1 MARSEPTVNDN
12 NNESTE
18 APQRWAQTVK
28 ARSTRAHGRRT
39 LVKLLDA
46 AVAEFDA
53 HGWHGARMARL
64 AKRAGT
70 AHGTVYA
77 YFTDKDDLLCALWQD
92 VGAELRAALMAMPPL
107 EPGPESFS
115 GLRDWVAEVCG
126 YFKRYASVFHA
137 VGEVLL
143 DEEDSRAGR
152 AGLRDQRRVL
162 SVFADRIRATGATG
176 LDPEMAAL
184 SIYALLEGANE
195 SVHRGELLVS
205 DDELITG
212 IAEFVHRSVFGSPA
226 PQRRRS
232 LRA

>member
-1 MARSEPTVNDN
+1 VARTESSVNEIDSV
-12 NNESTE
+12 ESD
-18 APQRWAQTVK
+18 QRWAQTVN

-46 AVAEFDA
+46 AEAEFAA

-77 YFTDKDDLLCALWQD
+77 YFTNKDDLLFALSQD
-92 VGAELRAALMAMPPL
+92 VGTEVRASMANMPAL
-107 EPGPESFS
+107 EPGPEGFAD
-115 GLRDWVAEVCG
+115 LRDWVAEVCAG
-126 YFKRYASVFHA
+126 FKRHAPVFHA
-137 VGEVLL
+137 LAEALA
-143 DEEDSRAGR
+143 DEDDSRAGR
-152 AGLRDQRRVL
+152 AALREQRRVL
-162 SVFADRIRATGATG
+162 TVIADRIRATGATG

-205 DDELITG
+205 DEELVTG
-212 IAEFVHRSVFGSPA
+212 LAEFIHRSVFGSP
-226 PQRRRS
+226 PPRRRTGS
-232 LRA
+232 KR